1 LLKKEIEIEQIIVIG
16 GGASGMIAA
25 GIAAERGLD
34 VTLIERNPILGKKL
48 LITGKGRCNLTNNC
62 EVPDLI
68 RNVPINGR
76 FLTNAFYRFSA
87 YDTIEFFHKL
97 GLETKTERGNRVFPK
112 SDKASDIVSCLENFL
127 KKNKVKI
134 LHNKV
139 KKINKISNKFEIT
152 ITGNEILTC
161 DTVIIATG
169 GKSYPG
175 TGSTGDGYKFAQKFG
190 HRIVPFKPSLVPI
203 EAKEFLKPCEWLR
216 VPKEIKTFAMVESQ
230 NSFLKISTSTEVS
243 QTQPSVKS
251 LTQSVRSLQGLSLKN
266 VTIRIIDKHNK
277 KVHEDFGE
285 MLFTHFGVSGPLI
298 LSASSHVRK
307 IDNHILVLDLKP
319 ALTTD
324 QLDKRIQRDFQTNSK
339 KKIENVLKLLLPK
352 KLIPVILELSD
363 IDGNKQANQFTKE
376 DRKKMIHCLKNLTIK
391 LKKFRPIK
399 EAIITSGGVDVNE
412 INPKTMESKL
422 VKGLFF
428 TGEIIDVDAYTGGF
442 NLQIAWSTGFAAGK
456 SC

>member
-1 LLKKEIEIEQIIVIG
+1 
-16 GGASGMIAA
+16 
-25 GIAAERGLD
+25 
-34 VTLIERNPILGKKL
+34 
-48 LITGKGRCNLTNNC
+48 
-62 EVPDLI
+62 
-68 RNVPINGR
+68 
-76 FLTNAFYRFSA
+76 
-87 YDTIEFFHKL
+87 
-97 GLETKTERGNRVFPK
+97 
-112 SDKASDIVSCLENFL
+112 
-127 KKNKVKI
+127 
-134 LHNKV
+134 
-139 KKINKISNKFEIT
+139 
-152 ITGNEILTC
+152 
-161 DTVIIATG
+161 
-169 GKSYPG
+169 
-175 TGSTGDGYKFAQKFG
+175 
-190 HRIVPFKPSLVPI
+190 
-203 EAKEFLKPCEWLR
+203 
-216 VPKEIKTFAMVESQ
+216 MVESQ

>member
-1 LLKKEIEIEQIIVIG
+1 
-16 GGASGMIAA
+16 M
-25 GIAAERGLD
+25 
-34 VTLIERNPILGKKL
+34 
-48 LITGKGRCNLTNNC
+48 
-62 EVPDLI
+62 
-68 RNVPINGR
+68 
-76 FLTNAFYRFSA
+76 
-87 YDTIEFFHKL
+87 
-97 GLETKTERGNRVFPK
+97 
-112 SDKASDIVSCLENFL
+112 
-127 KKNKVKI
+127 
-134 LHNKV
+134 
-139 KKINKISNKFEIT
+139 
-152 ITGNEILTC
+152 
-161 DTVIIATG
+161 
-169 GKSYPG
+169 
-175 TGSTGDGYKFAQKFG
+175 
-190 HRIVPFKPSLVPI
+190 
-203 EAKEFLKPCEWLR
+203 
-216 VPKEIKTFAMVESQ
+216 
-230 NSFLKISTSTEVS
+230 
-243 QTQPSVKS
+243 
-251 LTQSVRSLQGLSLKN
+251 KN

-363 IDGNKQANQFTKE
+363 IDGNKQENQFTKE